1 MIWYNRRTMT
11 LPQPVYRCTPEEYL
25 ARERDARERH
35 EYYHGEVFAMSGG
48 TPQHSLIIAN
58 VNGELRAALKGKPC
72 RVYESNLRIRIPR
85 TTLYTYPDAS
95 VVCGPL
101 QFDPLDA
108 RKETVINPTLLVE
121 VLSPSTET
129 WDRGGKFQN
138 YQQIESLREY
148 VLVSSEKALLETFLR
163 HEGGTWIYAA
173 AAGPEA
179 RARFNSL
186 GVEIPLAEI
195 YAGVE
200 FPPPSEPAA
209 GVV

>member
-1 MIWYNRRTMT
+1 MT
-11 LPQPVYRCTPEEYL
+11 LPQAVYRCTPEEYL
-25 ARERDARERH
+25 TRERDARERH

-48 TPQHSLIIAN
+48 TPEHSLIIAN
-58 VNGELRAALKGKPC
+58 VSGELRAALKGKPC
-72 RVYESNLRIRIPR
+72 RLYESNLRIRIPR

-108 RKETVINPTLLVE
+108 RKETVTNPTLLVE

-148 VLVSSEKALLETFLR
+148 VLVSSEKPLVETYLR
-163 HEGGTWIYAA
+163 HEGCTWIYAA
-173 AAGPEA
+173 AGGPEA

-186 GVEIPLAEI
+186 GVEIALAEI

-200 FPPPSEPAA
+200 FPPPAGPAS